1 MDGDA
6 APPVEIISDEF
17 APIDVREWLI
27 EPDSEQLALV
37 SRNDSLINE

>member
-1 MDGDA
+1 MVA
-6 APPVEIISDEF
+6 DEL

-37 SRNDSLINE
+37 SLNDSLTGD